1 MHEIA
6 TLKLDEGLRLA
17 LGQSLLPKSHTRIEL
32 YFCIPNEMGINPNT
46 LGEES
51 FYYNHIKSHLAYNAS
66 GIHLPLVRSR
76 YVSKVRGDEQEY
88 RQNLNLYCYQ
98 VRLAVDTDISE
109 ALSITEADE
118 FYIRALAL
126 KQEAHRLLKRLRRY
140 EPKEKKLLSFYHNAD
155 NFLSWYI
162 EQGLLKLL
170 DKAPKSTD
178 FGLERA
184 QLLQYC
190 QDENEHRQNAR
201 YNSSPT
207 LEDPNRL
214 ANKML
219 LLQRLIEHGV
229 VLKRETKNLNT
240 MLKRMVK
247 GLVTAVIM
255 AFVMVLVL
263 NARTNFTQ
271 VTVGLV
277 ALLGTIYGLREI
289 FKEDVTYF
297 LWRRIIRG
305 RAKWLNLFYNST
317 TRSRVG
323 KQKVWLEYIRPKR
336 IPKDVA
342 AIFSKRRQQNKQAA
356 QWLYMQF
363 ENQVLVNAFLPGYDA
378 LNQTTSISL
387 APMVRYLRKGEGK
400 LYEYTGKKIRKH
412 AVERRYQ
419 INLVLVS
426 HNSAG
431 NKQAQRY
438 KITLNRSAVV
448 ALEPIGEVQH
458 G

>member
-109 ALSITEADE
+109 ALAITEADE

-140 EPKEKKLLSFYHNAD
+140 KPKEKKLLSFYHNAD

-170 DKAPKSTD
+170 DKAPKTTD

-229 VLKRETKNLNT
+229 VLKREIKNLNT

-317 TRSRVG
+317 TRSRIG

-431 NKQAQRY
+431 EKQAQRY
-438 KITLNRSAVV
+438 KITLNRSAIV

-458 G
+458 N